1 MGERGT
7 SLYEASFRERWSTA
21 IFSCLFSTAYSSNVL
36 PWDWGTC
43 ARESRIVVPAILC
56 VIGTIVSVR
65 DVGTSSPPTKKN
77 DSEPK
82 SRGVPSSGAVA
93 KARG

>member
-1 MGERGT
+1 MRT

-21 IFSCLFSTAYSSNVL
+21 ILSCLFSTAYSSNVF
-36 PWDWGTC
+36 PWGTWG
-43 ARESRIVVPAILC
+43 RESRIVPAILL
-56 VIGTIVSVR
+56 VIGTIVSFR

-82 SRGVPSSGAVA
+82 SRGVPSRGAVA